1 MIALCFSGRAY
12 GQTEVDDARRPV
24 HALTMPQLSSSCT
37 KKPRRREIPFLWPQ
51 LGARMIPL
59 RCINHLRDARALWV
73 ERSEQ
78 EPEDG
83 LATLVTLRRLGG
95 EVTHYRCWLMQG
107 PALAGRICRTD
118 LQKRVRNWHRRPQST
133 DDRSQR
139 TRRLAALGRRPC
151 GAPSVHA
158 GRARQPTARGAQLR
172 CSHRLHRD
180 AKRLQ
185 SCPGLVVRLQI
196 GLVCSRVAGP
206 LAYRSPLSRA
216 LDLAT
221 RRRVRLRARVTSGC
235 ASSARCVSAGARQSL
250 PACRR
255 RPLRRR
261 RARHPGRDRSH
272 SRRS

>member
-1 MIALCFSGRAY
+1 MAPIGCPHDSIEVHKPLTGRSR
-12 GQTEVDDARRPV
+12 T
-24 HALTMPQLSSSCT
+24 L
-37 KKPRRREIPFLWPQ
+37 
-51 LGARMIPL
+51 
-59 RCINHLRDARALWV
+59 ALWV

-78 EPEDG
+78 EPRDG

-118 LQKRVRNWHRRPQST
+118 LQDGSAGWICKERVRNWHRRPQST

-151 GAPSVHA
+151 RAPSVHA
-158 GRARQPTARGAQLR
+158 ARARQPTARGAQLR
-172 CSHRLHRD
+172 CPHRLHRD

-185 SCPGLVVRLQI
+185 SFPRLVVRLQI

-206 LAYRSPLSRA
+206 RAYRSPLSRA

-235 ASSARCVSAGARQSL
+235 ASSARCVSAGARQYL

-272 SRRS
+272 GPRS

>member
-1 MIALCFSGRAY
+1 M
-12 GQTEVDDARRPV
+12 PV
-24 HALTMPQLSSSCT
+24 VLFHAPTMPQRPSSCT
-37 KKPRRREIPFLWPQ
+37 KKLRRREIPFVAPI
-51 LGARMIPL
+51 ACPHDSIEMHKPL
-59 RCINHLRDARALWV
+59 TGRSRTMG

-78 EPEDG
+78 EPRDG
-83 LATLVTLRRLGG
+83 LATSVTLRRLGG
-95 EVTHYRCWLMQG
+95 EVTHHRCWLMQG
-107 PALAGRICRTD
+107 TGAGRED

-139 TRRLAALGRRPC
+139 TRRLAAFGRRPC

-272 SRRS
+272 GRRS